1 MQTFNRLCTKQSS
14 FLIKTPLL
22 LKPNRPS
29 DVDNL
34 RKISIRCSI
43 PNKSIKDKVRSYVA
57 IKLVVQYL
65 QKIRSSIYGVNN
77 LSSVNI
83 EQLGYYQLVLKSIH

>member
-43 PNKSIKDKVRSYVA
+43 PNKSIKDKVRSHVA
-57 IKLVVQYL
+57 IKLVQSTVSTTL
-65 QKIRSSIYGVNN
+65 HP
-77 LSSVNI
+77 NI